1 MLYYRIM
8 DKNYGL
14 IPIAVDFADT
24 NWVEIIPA
32 ENYTTA
38 IFIQADPATIS
49 TYTIELGILAYDYD
63 ESANEATPTT
73 IAVLNSG
80 NPILKDSAVY
90 PEDLPI
96 RNSIWAKASNAAAS
110 LVGYYKTVY

>member
-1 MLYYRIM
+1 M

-14 IPIAVDFADT
+14 IPITVDFADT
-24 NWVEIIPA
+24 EWVEIIPA

-38 IFIQADPATIS
+38 IFIQADPTTIS
-49 TYTIELGILAYDYD
+49 TYNVQLGIKAYDYD
-63 ESANEATPTT
+63 ASEVESTPTT
-73 IAVLNSG
+73 IAILNSA
-80 NPILKDSAVY
+80 NPILKDSVVY

-96 RNSIWAKASNAAAS
+96 RNSIWAKASNANAS